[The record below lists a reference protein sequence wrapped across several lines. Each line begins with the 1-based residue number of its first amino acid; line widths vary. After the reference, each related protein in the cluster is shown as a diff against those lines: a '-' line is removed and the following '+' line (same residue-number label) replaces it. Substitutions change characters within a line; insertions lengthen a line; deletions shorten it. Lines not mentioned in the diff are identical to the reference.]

1 MPSLCILRLSFAVRS
16 ALNFPPS
23 LSGIFEVLAMEI
35 TYRDRGSID
44 VFFLRGR
51 LKRWTER
58 MESHSEK
65 LRGTQRKYQ
74 RHQTIHRSIAKCSL
88 QSFDEQTELQWNR
101 LHRLHGTVLII
112 TWGCSNLTRIS
123 NFGGNTTHRRIL
135 LYKMAM
141 CQ

>member
-1 MPSLCILRLSFAVRS
+1 
-16 ALNFPPS
+16 
-23 LSGIFEVLAMEI
+23 
-35 TYRDRGSID
+35 
-44 VFFLRGR
+44 
-51 LKRWTER
+51 